1 MSTIVARY
9 DCGKH
14 RPGNVPF
21 DHGYSAM
28 LPDSHSPRYT
38 LPGHV
43 GMTCDDLVLQRMD
56 LVGGDM
62 GSIPGGVHTNI
73 TFIFPTIVST
83 MTGGGD
89 TYERGVALVL
99 PFLSRANQRPIPINM
114 ASQLSLTDK
123 TPLYKGFN

>member
-1 MSTIVARY
+1 MTVVNTGQETYHLTTDTVRCCQIVTPQ
-9 DCGKH
+9 DTHC
-14 RPGNVPF
+14 
-21 DHGYSAM
+21 
-28 LPDSHSPRYT
+28 
-38 LPGHV
+38 
-43 GMTCDDLVLQRMD
+43 QRMD

-73 TFIFPTIVST
+73 TFIIPTIVST